1 MKVVV
6 ANPVVFRRVA
16 ESLSVVVPAAVEELI
31 VAAISLFYKY
41 PAVTVVNR
49 ISIGNELFHILVAS
63 YRYRYR
69 YRYLLTVDFC
79 GPEAE

>member
-6 ANPVVFRRVA
+6 ADPVVPRRVT

-41 PAVTVVNR
+41 PAVTAVNR